1 MEVEEGSTN
10 MHDLPSEQ
18 SLYSF
23 VIPAFNEAPRLSS
36 GLNQLRSFVDQQGL
50 TCEVVVV
57 NDGSTDDTAAV
68 VRRWIREWPVVR
80 LVDGP
85 HRGKGGAVRA
95 GIIASTGGY
104 IALAGPNFAMPAAV
118 VWLFPPRR
126 ARLPAGIGPSES

>member
-18 SLYSF
+18 PLYSF

-50 TCEVVVV
+50 MCEVVVV

-68 VRRWIREWPVVR
+68 VRRWIREWPAVR

-95 GIIASTGGY
+95 GIRASHRGY
-104 IALAGPNFAMPAAV
+104 KALT
-118 VWLFPPRR
+118 
-126 ARLPAGIGPSES
+126 

>member
-1 MEVEEGSTN
+1 MP
-10 MHDLPSEQ
+10 DLPLEQ
-18 SLYSF
+18 PLFSF

-95 GIIASTGGY
+95 GIMAAIGWY
-104 IALAGPNFAMPAAV
+104 IAIDDGDLSMAAAA
-118 VWLFPPRR
+118 F
-126 ARLPAGIGPSES
+126 